1 MITAKAQ
8 GIVPKIDEKVELMSI
23 LAKLAGYEE
32 YNMNQGGDYI
42 ADIDDWFKDCVNH
55 PAVQQMREYRS
66 NEGVAYDA
74 VMSMAIHI
82 EKKEGRFALRDGAE
96 SALDGRWKNIDKV
109 QFIDLLNQFY
119 LDSKFESFFNDHQPF
134 YGQVLSQYNENVM
147 KYFDESWFSKFYGT
161 EPREKYS
168 VIIGCANGSAS
179 YGPSRMV
186 NGQKEVFAI
195 IGYFVYNGELM
206 FNKGYSATLIHEFN
220 HSFVNHLL
228 YKSGNYEA
236 LKEAGTELF
245 QLCGWSMMNQAYSG
259 WGTVINESI
268 VRAAVICYMLDKGY
282 SKDEIKAEL
291 QHQMQRNFHWIPELV
306 ILLRKYEKKQEK
318 YGALEN
324 FYPHIISFFDDY
336 VEKENKRL
344 DAVK

>member
-109 QFIDLLNQFY
+109 V
-119 LDSKFESFFNDHQPF
+119 H
-134 YGQVLSQYNENVM
+134 
-147 KYFDESWFSKFYGT
+147 
-161 EPREKYS
+161 
-168 VIIGCANGSAS
+168 
-179 YGPSRMV
+179 
-186 NGQKEVFAI
+186 
-195 IGYFVYNGELM
+195 
-206 FNKGYSATLIHEFN
+206 
-220 HSFVNHLL
+220 
-228 YKSGNYEA
+228 
-236 LKEAGTELF
+236 
-245 QLCGWSMMNQAYSG
+245 
-259 WGTVINESI
+259 
-268 VRAAVICYMLDKGY
+268 
-282 SKDEIKAEL
+282 
-291 QHQMQRNFHWIPELV
+291 
-306 ILLRKYEKKQEK
+306 
-318 YGALEN
+318 
-324 FYPHIISFFDDY
+324 
-336 VEKENKRL
+336 
-344 DAVK
+344 